1 MLPQP
6 RTDCPEVVN
15 STCSG
20 SEQLLENFKTQ
31 QKTAGENIRQLE
43 TELAKQRELF
53 VKLQGAIEGIQILAP
68 EEVPAEGEESDSET
82 VAEVLS

>member
-1 MLPQP
+1 MTP
-6 RTDCPEVVN
+6 
-15 STCSG
+15 
-20 SEQLLENFKTQ
+20 EQLLENFKTQ

>member
-1 MLPQP
+1 MTSSSMTP
-6 RTDCPEVVN
+6 
-15 STCSG
+15 
-20 SEQLLENFKTQ
+20 EQLLENFKTQ

-53 VKLQGAIEGIQILAP
+53 IKLQGAIEGIQILAP
-68 EEVPAEGEESDSET
+68 EEVPVEGEESDAET